1 MTMTLYEC
9 RTCHGYKDSTLD
21 PDDFSDLGI
30 KPCTCCNLAHDPRIF
45 GAAKVGCEA
54 VPVKEVPYVFE
65 SNNPFWTERQ
75 QLGLR
80 LQMLNKPPLGLTPS
94 FVIQYRRIMEI
105 MRAIIRRDD
114 VGWVAPVEWCDE
126 LRELLG
132 NGEVKS

>member
-1 MTMTLYEC
+1 MTYCFKCGVTLHVLNI
-9 RTCHGYKDSTLD
+9 CHD
-21 PDDFSDLGI
+21 
-30 KPCTCCNLAHDPRIF
+30 CTFKSLKNIPPHRDPRIF

-80 LQMLNKPPLGLTPS
+80 LQMFNKPPLGLTPS
-94 FVIQYRRIMEI
+94 FVVQSRRISEI
-105 MRAIIRRDD
+105 MRAIIQYEDAGER
-114 VGWVAPVEWCDE
+114 VPVEWCDE

-132 NGEVKS
+132 KGEVKS